1 MDMWETLQKSQA
13 SSDSSRV
20 EILPRFLLKGHV
32 DMWESLQT
40 RPRGQVPSDLITAE
54 IVARFVTSKP
64 WTLKVSLSYPV
75 WFTVNLK

>member
-13 SSDSSRV
+13 SSDLSRV

-32 DMWESLQT
+32 GKSSNT
-40 RPRGQVPSDLITAE
+40 PQVPSDLITAE